1 MSCAPDERDPRATEL
16 AIVAGLPRWCEPL
29 SSVIAVTLAVAAVV
43 LTPPGG
49 RLPVACLMAVAV
61 APWLLR
67 WWICPHARWWG
78 FVTLAALAVLYVGG
92 SPDAWG
98 WLDGADAS
106 QVGLWLGL
114 WLVVEDAV
122 VSDWRRAWQSLVAVA
137 AIVVLGDLAGRSATW
152 TPGWL
157 GTLLLG
163 FMGGRLVHSQLAS
176 VLRLREDE
184 GRAAREA
191 VAEEQRR
198 VAREVHD
205 VVAHSLSV
213 TALHLTAASMAAGRG
228 DLEATRSA
236 LDEASR
242 LNRASLRDLQRT
254 VRVLRDPAGTATAA
268 ALPGLAD
275 IEALVASFRAA
286 GLPCDL
292 VMAGEGDGGDLVG
305 LTAYRVVQEALT
317 NASRHQVAPTAEV
330 TVAIEPA
337 AVVVTVRS
345 HGPAA
350 PAGAP
355 GHGLAGMRERVEGLG
370 GRLVV
375 GPEPGGWSVS
385 AVLPCS
391 ASPATVPA
399 P

>member
-1 MSCAPDERDPRATEL
+1 
-16 AIVAGLPRWCEPL
+16 
-29 SSVIAVTLAVAAVV
+29 
-43 LTPPGG
+43 
-49 RLPVACLMAVAV
+49 MAVAV

-67 WWICPHARWWG
+67 TWLCPHARWWG
-78 FVTLAALAVLYVGG
+78 FVTLSALALLYIGG
-92 SPDAWG
+92 APDAWG
-98 WLDGADAS
+98 WLEGGNAS

-122 VSDWRRAWQSLVAVA
+122 VSDWRRAWQSLAAMA
-137 AIVVLGDLAGRSATW
+137 AIVVVGAAAGHPWSW
-152 TPGWL
+152 TSGWL
-157 GTLLLG
+157 GTVLLG
-163 FMGGRLVHSQLAS
+163 FMGGRLMHAQALA
-176 VLRLREDE
+176 VLRLRDDE

-228 DLEATRSA
+228 DLEATRAA
-236 LDEASR
+236 LDDASR

-254 VRVLRDPAGTATAA
+254 VRILRGPAGDATEAA
-268 ALPGLAD
+268 PPALAD

-286 GLPCDL
+286 GLPCELAMD
-292 VMAGEGDGGDLVG
+292 GDGAGVGDLVG

-317 NASRHQVAPTAEV
+317 NASRHQGTPTAAV
-330 TVAIEPA
+330 TVAVA
-337 AVVVTVRS
+337 AGSVTVTVRS
-345 HGPAA
+345 QGPAA
-350 PAGAP
+350 PAGLP

-370 GRLVV
+370 GRLEV
-375 GPEPGGWSVS
+375 GPEPEGWAVR

-391 ASPATVPA
+391 APAARVPA
-399 P
+399 S